1 MKILL
6 LGKNGQLGWELQ
18 RTLAPLGLLFA
29 IDIEQLDLQDVAG
42 IRRMVRVLKPGLIVN
57 ASAYTD
63 VDRAEAEP
71 EKARAV
77 NAAAPAV
84 LAEEARRLEA
94 LLIHYSTD
102 YVFDGTKGSPYREE
116 DAASPL
122 NVYGRSKLD
131 GEEAIREAGGS
142 HLILRTS
149 WVYSLRGGGFV
160 SKVLEWARKQ
170 EQLRVVT
177 DQIGC
182 PTWARQLAETTAQL
196 VARGSGNLR
205 ERSGLYHLAGS
216 GHASRFEW
224 AQAIL
229 ELDPHRE
236 EQVARAVIPASS
248 SDFPSPAR
256 RPLFS
261 ALNCDRFESTFKM
274 HLPDWQTT
282 LGMAMGQ

>member
-274 HLPDWQTT
+274 RLPDWQTT